1 MENNEVRLNDE
12 YINKQLLSLIE
23 QTKRLLYSSN
33 Q

>member
-1 MENNEVRLNDE
+1 MENKEVGLNDE

>member
-1 MENNEVRLNDE
+1 MENNEVGLNDE

-23 QTKRLLYSSN
+23 QTKRLLYTSN